1 MDTEGGGWGLV
12 GYEKAAQSCRP
23 CQGGSRAA
31 DAEMLSLQV
40 VSSLIKSA
48 HPHSCLGEARTHT
61 QTHSHT
67 QPRSPTLTH
76 SDMAVVKGLSKP
88 PLRAVSE
95 VKRESAAPCSRIYC

>member
-1 MDTEGGGWGLV
+1 MWERGARQLKTAGHV
-12 GYEKAAQSCRP
+12 GEEA
-23 CQGGSRAA
+23 GA

-48 HPHSCLGEARTHT
+48 HPQSHLRGARTPTHT
-61 QTHSHT
+61 H
-67 QPRSPTLTH
+67 TH
-76 SDMAVVKGLSKP
+76 SDMAVVKGLSRP

>member
-1 MDTEGGGWGLV
+1 MDTEGEVAGLV

-61 QTHSHT
+61 QTHS
-67 QPRSPTLTH
+67 RSPTLTH